1 MSDDKNQTVLQQFRP
16 ERLYSRAA
24 WASQLLIPRVKPRC
38 YQEVAGTYRC
48 DAVPLYRCVGLA
60 CDPLKG
66 ARVLSGQSRS

>member
-16 ERLYSRAA
+16 ERLYSQATCT
-24 WASQLLIPRVKPRC
+24 SQLLIPCVKPRC

-48 DAVPLYRCVGLA
+48 DAVPLYRCIGLA

-66 ARVLSGQSRS
+66 AWVLLG